1 MTGNAR
7 FGHSVINNAER
18 HRRPGTV
25 RTITQPPTDEIPK
38 AVIVNS
44 VSTANA
50 PVARR
55 AVRIPAGAA
64 LYLQASIILFFLA
77 GSSAPT
83 PLYAVYQAKWGFSP
97 ITTTV
102 VFGVYALA
110 VLASLLV
117 VGRLSDHI
125 GRRPVLLA
133 AIAVQAATMLVFATA
148 EGVPE
153 LLVARVIQGLST
165 GAAAGAVGAGMLD
178 IDRAKGT
185 IANAVAPL
193 TGTATGALASG
204 LAVQFLPA
212 PTHLVYLVLFVIFL
226 LQGVGVTLMDETS
239 TPISGAVASLR
250 PRFALPPAVRRPMLV
265 AAPALVAVWALAGLY
280 GSLGPAIVRF
290 ITGSSSFVL
299 AGLALFTLAASAVV
313 TVLLLRNAAPR
324 RVMAFGGVAL
334 VVGVGMTLLAI
345 DSRSAAL
352 FFVGAVIA
360 GAGFGAGFQGAI
372 RTIVPLAAPHE
383 RAGVLS
389 IVYVISY
396 LAMGLPAVIAGFL
409 VVDGDGLL
417 PTARGY
423 SVAVMVLAALAL
435 LGLIRPARRTRPA
448 EASELAARRPGS
460 AQHRVDAACQQP
472 ELVDVH

>member
-1 MTGNAR
+1 MTNYPR
-7 FGHSVINNAER
+7 FGHSTINGVGR
-18 HRRPGTV
+18 HRRPGTGH
-25 RTITQPPTDEIPK
+25 TATQPPTRELPK
-38 AVIVNS
+38 AEIVNS
-44 VSTANA
+44 VSTANIPA
-50 PVARR
+50 TLR
-55 AVRIPAGAA
+55 AVRITPGAA

-83 PLYAVYQAKWGFSP
+83 PLYAVYQGKWGFSP

-102 VFGVYALA
+102 VFGIYALA

-133 AIAVQAATMLVFATA
+133 AIAVQAVTMIVFATA
-148 EGVPE
+148 DGVPG
-153 LLVARVIQGLST
+153 LFVARVIQGLST

-193 TGTATGALASG
+193 TGTATGALMSG

-212 PTHLVYLVLFVIFL
+212 PTHLVYLVLFVIFA
-226 LQGVGVTLMDETS
+226 LQGVGVALMDETS

-265 AAPALVAVWALAGLY
+265 AAPALVAVWALPGLY
-280 GSLGPAIVRF
+280 GSLGPAIVWF

-299 AGLALFTLAASAVV
+299 AGLELFTLAGSAVIA
-313 TVLLLRNAAPR
+313 VLLLRNAAPR
-324 RVMAFGGVAL
+324 GVMTFGGIAL
-334 VVGVGMTLLAI
+334 VVGVGMTLIAI
-345 DSRSAAL
+345 DPRSAAL
-352 FFVGAVIA
+352 FFAGAIIA

-396 LAMGLPAVIAGFL
+396 LAIGVPAVIAGFL
-409 VVDGDGLL
+409 VVDVDGLL

-423 SVAVMVLAALAL
+423 SIAVMALAALAL
-435 LGLIRPARRTRPA
+435 LGLIRPARRTKPA
-448 EASELAARRPGS
+448 EAPERELRQPGT
-460 AQHRVDAACQQP
+460 AEHRVEPGCELP
-472 ELVDVH
+472 ELVDVR

>member
-1 MTGNAR
+1 MADHVR
-7 FGHSVINNAER
+7 YGHSTINGTRRRSKPVGER
-18 HRRPGTV
+18 SV
-25 RTITQPPTDEIPK
+25 AQPPIYEIPK
-38 AVIVNS
+38 VEIVNS
-44 VSTANA
+44 TSALNIPQA
-50 PVARR
+50 KR
-55 AVRIPAGAA
+55 AVRLPAGAA

-133 AIAVQAATMLVFATA
+133 AIAVQAVTMLVFATA
-148 EGVPE
+148 HGVPE
-153 LLVARVIQGLST
+153 LLAARVIQGLST
-165 GAAAGAVGAGMLD
+165 GAAAAAVGAGMLD
-178 IDRAKGT
+178 INRAKGT

-193 TGTATGALASG
+193 TGTATGALVSG

-212 PTHLVYLVLFVIFL
+212 PTHLVYVALFVIFL
-226 LQGVGVTLMDETS
+226 LQGIGVALMDETS

-265 AAPALVAVWALAGLY
+265 AAPVLVAVWVLAGLY
-280 GSLGPAIVRF
+280 GSLGPAVVRL

-299 AGLALFTLAASAVV
+299 AGLALFTLAGSAVV
-313 TVLLLRNAAPR
+313 SVLLLRNAAPR
-324 RVMAFGGVAL
+324 GVMTFGGIAL
-334 VVGVGMTLLAI
+334 VVGVGMTLVAI
-345 DSRSAAL
+345 DARSATL
-352 FFVGAVIA
+352 FFAGAVVA

-396 LAMGLPAVIAGFL
+396 LALGLPAVVAGFL

-423 SVAVMVLAALAL
+423 SVAVMALAALAL
-435 LGLIRPARRTRPA
+435 LGLIRPSRRPA
-448 EASELAARRPGS
+448 HAATLARAVGHSGTVERGVEAARER
-460 AQHRVDAACQQP
+460 P
-472 ELVDVH
+472 ELVDAR

>member
-1 MTGNAR
+1 VT
-7 FGHSVINNAER
+7 SVPTMPSPTIASSAGSATSPHTSRRR
-18 HRRPGTV
+18 H
-25 RTITQPPTDEIPK
+25 IPT
-38 AVIVNS
+38 
-44 VSTANA
+44 
-50 PVARR
+50 
-55 AVRIPAGAA
+55 GAA

-117 VGRLSDHI
+117 FGRLSDHV

-133 AIAVQAATMLVFATA
+133 AIAVQAATMVVFATA
-148 EGVPE
+148 GGVPE

-178 IDRAKGT
+178 INRAKGT
-185 IANAVAPL
+185 IANAVAPM
-193 TGTATGALASG
+193 TGTATGALLSG

-212 PTHLVYLVLFVIFL
+212 PAHLVYLALFAIFVI
-226 LQGVGVTLMDETS
+226 QGIGVALMAETS
-239 TPISGAVASLR
+239 TPIPGAAGSLR
-250 PRFALPPAVRRPMLV
+250 PRFAMPRAVRRPMLI

-280 GSLGPAIVRF
+280 GSLGPAIVRL

-299 AGLALFTLAASAVV
+299 AGLALFTLAGSGVL
-313 TVLLLRNAAPR
+313 TVLVLRNAPPR
-324 RVMAFGGVAL
+324 AVMMFGAIAL
-334 VVGVGMTLLAI
+334 VIGVGLTLVAI
-345 DSRSAAL
+345 DARSAAL
-352 FFVGAVIA
+352 FFIGAVIA

-409 VVDGDGLL
+409 VVDVDGLV
-417 PTARGY
+417 PTAQGY
-423 SVAVMVLAALAL
+423 SVAVMVLAAVAL
-435 LGLIRPARRTRPA
+435 LGLIRPGRRADGPAPVTRRGTVDRARGVACERG
-448 EASELAARRPGS
+448 ELADAR
-460 AQHRVDAACQQP
+460 
-472 ELVDVH
+472 

>member
-1 MTGNAR
+1 MT
-7 FGHSVINNAER
+7 
-18 HRRPGTV
+18 
-25 RTITQPPTDEIPK
+25 
-38 AVIVNS
+38 S
-44 VSTANA
+44 VST
-50 PVARR
+50 PDIPEIKR

-83 PLYAVYQAKWGFSP
+83 PLYAVYQARWAFSP

-102 VFGVYALA
+102 VFGIYALA
-110 VLASLLV
+110 VLTSLLV

-133 AIAVQAATMLVFATA
+133 AITAQAATMLVFATA

-212 PTHLVYLVLFVIFL
+212 PTRLVYLVLFVIFA
-226 LQGVGVTLMDETS
+226 LQGVGVALMDETS

-250 PRFALPPAVRRPMLV
+250 PRFALPPAVRQPMLV
-265 AAPALVAVWALAGLY
+265 AAPALVAVWALVGLY
-280 GSLGPAIVRF
+280 GSLGPAVVRL

-299 AGLALFTLAASAVV
+299 AGLELFTLAGSAVV
-313 TVLLLRNAAPR
+313 SVVLLRNAAPR
-324 RVMAFGGVAL
+324 GVMTFGGIAL
-334 VVGVGMTLLAI
+334 MVGIGMTLVAI
-345 DSRSAAL
+345 DARSAAI
-352 FFVGAVIA
+352 FFAGAVIA

-372 RTIVPLAAPHE
+372 RMIVPLAAPHE

-409 VVDGDGLL
+409 VVDDGGLL

-435 LGLIRPARRTRPA
+435 LGLIRPTRRPA
-448 EASELAARRPGS
+448 HAVTPERALRQVGLPKHGLD
-460 AQHRVDAACQQP
+460 DACERP
-472 ELVDVH
+472 ELVDVR

>member
-1 MTGNAR
+1 MTDYPR
-7 FGHSVINNAER
+7 FGQNVIKHAKR
-18 HRRPGTV
+18 RRRPGGGA
-25 RTITQPPTDEIPK
+25 IPTQPPIHETPK

-44 VSTANA
+44 LSTANV

-153 LLVARVIQGLST
+153 LMVARVIQGLST

-185 IANAVAPL
+185 IANAVAP
-193 TGTATGALASG
+193 
-204 LAVQFLPA
+204 Q
-212 PTHLVYLVLFVIFL
+212 
-226 LQGVGVTLMDETS
+226 
-239 TPISGAVASLR
+239 
-250 PRFALPPAVRRPMLV
+250 
-265 AAPALVAVWALAGLY
+265 
-280 GSLGPAIVRF
+280 
-290 ITGSSSFVL
+290 
-299 AGLALFTLAASAVV
+299 ASA
-313 TVLLLRNAAPR
+313 R
-324 RVMAFGGVAL
+324 R
-334 VVGVGMTLLAI
+334 
-345 DSRSAAL
+345 
-352 FFVGAVIA
+352 
-360 GAGFGAGFQGAI
+360 
-372 RTIVPLAAPHE
+372 
-383 RAGVLS
+383 RAGVGGG
-389 IVYVISY
+389 V
-396 LAMGLPAVIAGFL
+396 G
-409 VVDGDGLL
+409 
-417 PTARGY
+417 
-423 SVAVMVLAALAL
+423 
-435 LGLIRPARRTRPA
+435 ARRSVRITRPGHRPTHHGLEFVRA
-448 EASELAARRPGS
+448 GRARVVYARRQRRG
-460 AQHRVDAACQQP
+460 HRTPAA
-472 ELVDVH
+472 

>member
-7 FGHSVINNAER
+7 FGHNVINNAER
-18 HRRPGTV
+18 RRRPGTV
-25 RTITQPPTDEIPK
+25 RTATQPPTHEIPK
-38 AVIVNS
+38 AAIVNS
-44 VSTANA
+44 VSTANVPGA
-50 PVARR
+50 LR

-153 LLVARVIQGLST
+153 LMVARVIQGLST

-193 TGTATGALASG
+193 TGTADRRARVRARGAIPPGSDPPRVSR
-204 LAVQFLPA
+204 AVRDL
-212 PTHLVYLVLFVIFL
+212 
-226 LQGVGVTLMDETS
+226 
-239 TPISGAVASLR
+239 SGAG
-250 PRFALPPAVRRPMLV
+250 RRRCADGRDVYADFRCRGV
-265 AAPALVAVWALAGLY
+265 AAPALRAAAGR
-280 GSLGPAIVRF
+280 SPAH
-290 ITGSSSFVL
+290 
-299 AGLALFTLAASAVV
+299 A
-313 TVLLLRNAAPR
+313 R
-324 RVMAFGGVAL
+324 R
-334 VVGVGMTLLAI
+334 
-345 DSRSAAL
+345 
-352 FFVGAVIA
+352 
-360 GAGFGAGFQGAI
+360 
-372 RTIVPLAAPHE
+372 
-383 RAGVLS
+383 RAGVGS
-389 IVYVISY
+389 GV
-396 LAMGLPAVIAGFL
+396 G
-409 VVDGDGLL
+409 
-417 PTARGY
+417 
-423 SVAVMVLAALAL
+423 
-435 LGLIRPARRTRPA
+435 ARRSVRITRPGHRTTHHRLEFVRA
-448 EASELAARRPGS
+448 GRARRCSRSPPAPWS
-460 AQHRVDAACQQP
+460 RCSCCATPHRAA
-472 ELVDVH
+472 

>member
-1 MTGNAR
+1 
-7 FGHSVINNAER
+7 
-18 HRRPGTV
+18 
-25 RTITQPPTDEIPK
+25 
-38 AVIVNS
+38 VNS
-44 VSTANA
+44 LSTRNI
-50 PVARR
+50 PETKR
-55 AVRIPAGAA
+55 AARIPAGAA

-133 AIAVQAATMLVFATA
+133 AIAVQAVTMLVFATA
-148 EGVPE
+148 GGVPE
-153 LLVARVIQGLST
+153 LTVARVIQGLST

-178 IDRAKGT
+178 INRAKGT
-185 IANAVAPL
+185 IANAVAPM

-212 PTHLVYLVLFVIFL
+212 PTHLVYLVLFAIFL
-226 LQGVGVTLMDETS
+226 LQGIGVALMDETS

-280 GSLGPAIVRF
+280 GSLGPAVVRL

-299 AGLALFTLAASAVV
+299 AGLALFTLAGSAVV
-313 TVLLLRNAAPR
+313 AVLLLRNAAPR
-324 RVMAFGGVAL
+324 GVMTFGGISL
-334 VVGVGMTLLAI
+334 VVGVGMTLVAI
-345 DSRSAAL
+345 DARSAAL
-352 FFVGAVIA
+352 FFAGAVIA

-396 LAMGLPAVIAGFL
+396 LAMGLPAVVAGFL

-435 LGLIRPARRTRPA
+435 LGLVRPNRRPAHAGTPEHARPQHGTTKRGVETTR
-448 EASELAARRPGS
+448 EM
-460 AQHRVDAACQQP
+460 P
-472 ELVDVH
+472 ELVDVG

>member
-1 MTGNAR
+1 MTDNTR
-7 FGHSVINNAER
+7 FGHSLLNTPER
-18 HRRPGTV
+18 HRRPGIV
-25 RTITQPPTDEIPK
+25 RTTTQPLIDEIPK

-44 VSTANA
+44 VSTTKA

-148 EGVPE
+148 DGVPE

-280 GSLGPAIVRF
+280 GSLGPAIVRLV
-290 ITGSSSFVL
+290 TGSNSFVL

-324 RVMAFGGVAL
+324 GVMAFGGVAL
-334 VVGVGMTLLAI
+334 VVGVGLTLLAI

-396 LAMGLPAVIAGFL
+396 LAMGLPAVVAGFL
-409 VVDGDGLL
+409 VVDVDGLL

-448 EASELAARRPGS
+448 EASELAPRRPGS
-460 AQHRVDAACQQP
+460 AQRRADAACQQP
-472 ELVDVH
+472 ELVDAR

>member
-1 MTGNAR
+1 
-7 FGHSVINNAER
+7 
-18 HRRPGTV
+18 
-25 RTITQPPTDEIPK
+25 
-38 AVIVNS
+38 VNF
-44 VSTANA
+44 VSTLNL
-50 PVARR
+50 PETRR
-55 AVRIPAGAA
+55 AARLPAGAA

-117 VGRLSDHI
+117 FGRLSDHI

-148 EGVPE
+148 DGVPE

-165 GAAAGAVGAGMLD
+165 GAAAGAIGAGMLD
-178 IDRAKGT
+178 INRAKGT
-185 IANAVAPL
+185 IANAVAPM
-193 TGTATGALASG
+193 TGTATGALVSG

-212 PTHLVYLVLFVIFL
+212 PTHLVYLALFVIFL
-226 LQGVGVTLMDETS
+226 LQGVGVAMMAETS

-250 PRFALPPAVRRPMLV
+250 PRFALPSAVRRPMLV

-280 GSLGPAIVRF
+280 GSLGPAVVRL

-299 AGLALFTLAASAVV
+299 AGLALFTLAGSAVV
-313 TVLLLRNAAPR
+313 SVFLLRNAAPR
-324 RVMAFGGVAL
+324 GVMTFGGIAL
-334 VVGVGMTLLAI
+334 VVGVGMTLVAI
-345 DSRSAAL
+345 DARSAAL
-352 FFVGAVIA
+352 FFIGAVIA
-360 GAGFGAGFQGAI
+360 GAGFGSGFQGAI

-396 LAMGLPAVIAGFL
+396 LAMGLPAVVAGFV

-423 SVAVMVLAALAL
+423 SIAVMALSALAL
-435 LGLIRPARRTRPA
+435 LGLIRPSRRPA
-448 EASELAARRPGS
+448 RVDTPESTVGDPKRAAAVTCEMPELADAR
-460 AQHRVDAACQQP
+460 
-472 ELVDVH
+472 